1 MRTFLVEQAV
11 MKTENETTSFCTVS
25 KLGLLDKFGED
36 CFFFFLQYNN
46 IILSRYFQKYSISL
60 TILVREKTIFF
71 TT

>member
-36 CFFFFLQYNN
+36 CFFFFA
-46 IILSRYFQKYSISL
+46 
-60 TILVREKTIFF
+60 V
-71 TT
+71 

>member
-36 CFFFFLQYNN
+36 CFFFFCSI
-46 IILSRYFQKYSISL
+46 IILFYRDIFKNIRYL
-60 TILVREKTIFF
+60 
-71 TT
+71 